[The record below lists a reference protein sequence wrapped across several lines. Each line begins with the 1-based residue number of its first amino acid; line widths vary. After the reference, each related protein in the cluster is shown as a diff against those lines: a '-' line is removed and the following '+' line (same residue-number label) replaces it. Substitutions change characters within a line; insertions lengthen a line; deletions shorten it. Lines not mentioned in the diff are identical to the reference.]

1 MLLASCHPHTEV
13 SLDTVA
19 DTLKEKT
26 YELEQVNPIEVV
38 GRFISP
44 DKTDTLLFRRY
55 SNNTHRYFD
64 SLPIWGDNFMP
75 GDDTVWFRENDIAM
89 KVTTADGRLVHTQTE
104 VMYVHRVISLPDI
117 LPGYDVLA
125 VVWRYQ
131 DYSGIKPCHIVSVK
145 DGQWTELGAFTV
157 NTNIFPDT
165 LTDGMIDSF
174 LEKHN
179 GIWMYRDYD
188 EQMQWYEEHEGK
200 CPMKPL
206 LNILNTRTKKYNFQE
221 NIDYLCYWGY
231 DHDEALRYNS
241 TDSAKVDSI
250 AKLVRKMNLRMTPYN
265 TLSEIK
271 KEFNKIFDNWYSTYD
286 FCQRDMLENIL
297 RSRMQFH
304 LSNPVTYRYWQSSN
318 DYNPLKVAASPD
330 GKLKFYTTWNISD
343 GTMGGWITFYQY
355 IDSNG
360 KLVCKEWQGDRRFDC
375 QSNPT
380 KVWQFTYH
388 DSTFY
393 VLKSFWRA
401 CSCEW
406 GYSMEIAT
414 FDNGEPTYHIHFFP
428 NMKEY
433 NEIKKL
439 SYVNGEWEESD
450 WVREGGSYCVSYTC
464 RFLDVDYNFDPKT
477 LTVTATTQAD
487 TGEVVKTERWKLKT
501 DKDEQPCKLI
511 AWNGIIFDTTIVG
524 HFSSLQNNDKLQI
537 IAYSTTDK
545 QYVNINQLPK
555 NLQGFELLDT
565 ICGTWNWHI
574 FLNGKLILIDST
586 YLQLLYLEKLNKTMP
601 DGRDAIAVVFDNY
614 GNHYP
619 DCSIMGFI
627 NGKLTQFAEIG
638 ISIHRCMNRYIRK
651 EKGEY
656 LYYSIESIP
665 EDDSMVKYR
674 PIKNLI
680 AESIIWQY

>member
-75 GDDTVWFRENDIAM
+75 GDDTDWFRENDIAM

-104 VMYVHRVISLPDI
+104 AMYVHRVISLPDI

-125 VVWRYQ
+125 VVWRHQ
-131 DYSGIKPCHIVSVK
+131 DFSGIKPCHIVSVK

-165 LTDGMIDSF
+165 LTDGMIDGF

-179 GIWMYRDYD
+179 GIWMYRDD
-188 EQMQWYEEHEGK
+188 EEQLQWYEEHEGK

-343 GTMGGWITFYQY
+343 GTMRGWITFYQY

-464 RFLDVDYNFDPKT
+464 RFLDVNYNFDPKT

-511 AWNGIIFDTTIVG
+511 AWDGIIFDTTIVG

-656 LYYSIESIP
+656 LYYSIECIP